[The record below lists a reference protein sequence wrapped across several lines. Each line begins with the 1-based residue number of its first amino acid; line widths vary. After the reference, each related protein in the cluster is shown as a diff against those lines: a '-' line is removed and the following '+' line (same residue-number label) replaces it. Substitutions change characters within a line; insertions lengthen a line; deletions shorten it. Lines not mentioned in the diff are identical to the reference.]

1 MKYLLAAETAPTEEL
16 TLWEEVVASLKTFF
30 LDNWL
35 NVVYFFVALL
45 VGIVLVK
52 IILRITRAVL
62 ARSKMEKIT
71 QSFLLS
77 LLKFVLY
84 LLLILILAQIIG
96 IPITGLVALI
106 SAAGLAVSAGAAGF
120 PLKPLR
126 TASSSFRPSPFTRG
140 LRADQRRGGDGQKY
154 PHAHHRAGDAG
165 Q

>member
-106 SAAGLAVSAGAAGF
+106 SAAGLAV
-120 PLKPLR
+120 
-126 TASSSFRPSPFTRG
+126 
-140 LRADQRRGGDGQKY
+140 
-154 PHAHHRAGDAG
+154 
-165 Q
+165 

>member
-52 IILRITRAVL
+52 IILRITRAV
-62 ARSKMEKIT
+62 ARALEDGEDHAV
-71 QSFLLS
+71 LS
-77 LLKFVLY
+77 SV
-84 LLLILILAQIIG
+84 
-96 IPITGLVALI
+96 
-106 SAAGLAVSAGAAGF
+106 SAEIRSLSPSDSDSGADHRDPHHRARRPHLRRGARGFAGAAGF
-120 PLKPLR
+120 PLKPRERHHHHFDQALSR
-126 TASSSFRPSPFTRG
+126 GG